1 MIKNLLDSIKDSATI
16 GMGTTLSVSFV
27 QYFELINP
35 ILSFVSLSIGIVIG
49 AMTLWKKVKKFI
61 K

>member
-1 MIKNLLDSIKDSATI
+1 MIKNLLDSITDSATI

>member
-1 MIKNLLDSIKDSATI
+1 MIKNLLDSITDSATI

-35 ILSFVSLSIGIVIG
+35 ILSFVSLSIGILIG